1 MMEDFN
7 DSPQR
12 AREALAAAASKEAE
26 VRSTGRGPVPCDRL
40 LQAASGGV
48 PSRQARLLHR
58 QRPEG
63 DVPSGSGAPL
73 ETPPPP
79 RAGGRRTR
87 SPSTRPPHVPDPRQE
102 GCTEG
107 ARQRRRGMS
116 TRARHDQ
123 RSAVV
128 FRFVFGHLSCTLLCL
143 F

>member
-79 RAGGRRTR
+79 PSRRSEDAIAIHETPSRTR
-87 SPSTRPPHVPDPRQE
+87 PTTGGLHRGRAATEKRNEHQGPPRP
-102 GCTEG
+102 TK
-107 ARQRRRGMS
+107 RG
-116 TRARHDQ
+116 RI
-123 RSAVV
+123 
-128 FRFVFGHLSCTLLCL
+128 
-143 F
+143 